1 MIAVPGRRP
10 RKFSSAPTLKYDISM
25 RSWARFIRP
34 KAEIAT
40 VSAGMDHCPRSGV
53 SSDVSNSGQPHRLS
67 LRVRE
72 DDGAAVGAADAKWSP
87 DSRVR
92 ARGLIKSHAGRFDT
106 GLLMLVSG
114 LCRFEAGVGSGETR
128 PSFSRSTCRSSS
140 DPCATQFTNYKLA
153 AGAIRASGN

>member
-1 MIAVPGRRP
+1 M
-10 RKFSSAPTLKYDISM
+10 
-25 RSWARFIRP
+25 
-34 KAEIAT
+34 E
-40 VSAGMDHCPRSGV
+40 
-53 SSDVSNSGQPHRLS
+53 RLS
-67 LRVRE
+67 ELLTLSGHPIVEFGR
-72 DDGAAVGAADAKWSP
+72 AD
-87 DSRVR
+87 
-92 ARGLIKSHAGRFDT
+92 LIKSHAGRFDT